1 MFNEVVKYLQEN
13 DDERRTIS
21 ERTEVMGKLC
31 VDLKIAYSKVWMK
44 QKLLDRFEDDIM
56 IGNINGKEDVVT
68 FFFNAKKILA
78 EIYDTIDSSSENIE
92 GQKQRIIET
101 AAKFIKNDVKLLPS
115 SKIYPSMNEFQSIG
129 NCIEYLTP
137 SIKSLLKTMFVSNDK
152 DNRVA
157 FIGQA
162 IMQQIPPRALLVP
175 LQVAVSVSLH
185 HQFASRFIIDFLNA
199 MGFGSSFSE
208 MTKFEQNA
216 AVSSKDT
223 GIFEKFNPTSFIQF
237 VADNVDH
244 NIRTLDGL
252 DTFHGMGIIAVLT
265 PRTNLVPSVEYA
277 RCVVPQLNVTTND
290 ILEIGK
296 MERHFFSTRDRVC
309 NQLKFIGIRRM
320 VSCDPTKIL
329 GDLWLCAWLLKP
341 HKPMW
346 NVYMQMIHHSGSH
359 PGKSTIINMPM
370 TDMKSSDPSCIL
382 STLTFISKQAEQI
395 GQSAVVTFDQPL
407 YWKAMEIQ
415 MWEQNEPP
423 LKKLC
428 LS

>member
-1 MFNEVVKYLQEN
+1 
-13 DDERRTIS
+13 
-21 ERTEVMGKLC
+21 
-31 VDLKIAYSKVWMK
+31 MK
-44 QKLLDRFEDDIM
+44 
-56 IGNINGKEDVVT
+56 
-68 FFFNAKKILA
+68 
-78 EIYDTIDSSSENIE
+78 S
-92 GQKQRIIET
+92 
-101 AAKFIKNDVKLLPS
+101 LPS
-115 SKIYPSMNEFQSIG
+115 SKTYPSMNEFQSID

-137 SIKSLLKTMFVSNDK
+137 SLKSLLKTMFVSNDK
-152 DNRVA
+152 DKRVA

-162 IMQQIPPRALLVP
+162 IMQQIRPRALLVP

-185 HQFASRFIIDFLNA
+185 HQFASRLD
-199 MGFGSSFSE
+199 FGSSFSE
-208 MTKFEQNA
+208 VTKFEQNA
-216 AVSSKDT
+216 EVSSKGT
-223 GIFEKFNPTSFIQF
+223 FENFNPTSFIQF

-252 DTFHGMGIIAVLT
+252 DTFHGMGIIAALT
-265 PRTNLVPSVEYA
+265 PRTNLIPSVEY
-277 RCVVPQLNVTTND
+277 VVPRLNVTTND

-296 MERHFFSTRDRVC
+296 MERHLFSTRDRVC
-309 NQLKFIGIRRM
+309 NQFKFIGIRRM

-346 NVYMQMIHHSGSH
+346 NGYLQIIHHSGSH

-407 YWKAMEIQ
+407 HWKAMEIQ
-415 MWEQNEPP
+415 IWEQNEPP
-423 LKKLC
+423 LKQIVLILGQFHTRMSFLDSIGYLMTGSGLEAILKLIYAENVVP
-428 LS
+428 